1 MRFISHLDTARAL
14 RRALNRAEIAVVYSQ
29 GFSPRPRVSF
39 GPPLAVGHLSETEY
53 ADIAVAEPI
62 VPEQLA
68 DRLNKVLPAGL
79 HIVWAGKVPAGSPS
93 VSAAIAELEYR
104 ALVPW
109 KEIAGGE
116 KDEEDLQRALERF
129 RAVEELIVERER
141 KGRTQRFDLKQQV
154 PLLDMDCRPHGVEIT
169 MRIGVR
175 KGGFPKP
182 EEVLRAVFSL
192 DGEQMKGAL
201 ITRTDVGFGSTSE
214 SAKGA
219 GRGRYES

>member
-1 MRFISHLDTARAL
+1 LLEILVATAIFVVLVGALYSLLHGAL
-14 RRALNRAEIAVVYSQ
+14 RLR
-29 GFSPRPRVSF
+29 
-39 GPPLAVGHLSETEY
+39 ETAHE
-53 ADIAVAEPI
+53 VTE
-62 VPEQLA
+62 
-68 DRLNKVLPAGL
+68 AGL
-79 HIVWAGKVPAGSPS
+79 PNDYIALLIKRDLAN
-93 VSAAIAELEYR
+93 VSAPVSL
-104 ALVPW
+104 L
-109 KEIAGGE
+109 AGPMIGE
-116 KDEEDLQRALERF
+116 KDEQALQRALERF